1 METKM
6 TRSITEILEEM
17 EVKADAHLKIAGPN
31 SLARDLSRALSTL
44 RKAIEE
50 LEKHT
55 EATTG
60 YYSGM
65 CTGDSYDAQETLKE
79 IAAILEGGK

>member
-6 TRSITEILEEM
+6 TRSITEILDSMQGRAETFPVQESTQFLL
-17 EVKADAHLKIAGPN
+17 V
-31 SLARDLSRALSTL
+31 LSAL

-55 EATTG
+55 ERTTG

-79 IAAILEGGK
+79 IAAILKGEAK